1 MPMGAEAH
9 ALRLRRAIRDLV
21 AVATVPAVWAGR
33 EPRAIAAGLVDVLVN
48 ALYLD
53 FAFVRLCDPTG
64 GAAVEIA
71 REAHGRHFLNG
82 CSNISPSTAGSRPLA
97 GSPMFRRRSLFS
109 PPSRRWKR
117 AGSAFMAPAM
127 AGRLLWWAR
136 RLSPGAKARGSWAGS
151 ATAPPWCATLP
162 GPA

>member
-1 MPMGAEAH
+1 MGFEAD

-21 AVATVPAVWAGR
+21 AVSTVPAVWAGR

-71 REAHGRHFLNG
+71 RG
-82 CSNISPSTAGSRPLA
+82 RPLA
-97 GSPMFRRRSLFS
+97 TPRDS
-109 PPSRRWKR
+109 
-117 AGSAFMAPAM
+117 APASH
-127 AGRLLWWAR
+127 LLMSR
-136 RLSPGAKARGSWAGS
+136 VRMDTPRC
-151 ATAPPWCATLP
+151 TN
-162 GPA
+162 PAI

>member
-1 MPMGAEAH
+1 MPMGFEAD

-21 AVATVPAVWAGR
+21 AVSTVPAVWAGR

-71 REAHGRHFLNG
+71 REAHGRHFPNG
-82 CSNISPSTAGSRPLA
+82 CSNISPSTAGCR
-97 GSPMFRRRSLFS
+97 
-109 PPSRRWKR
+109 
-117 AGSAFMAPAM
+117 
-127 AGRLLWWAR
+127 
-136 RLSPGAKARGSWAGS
+136 
-151 ATAPPWCATLP
+151 
-162 GPA
+162 